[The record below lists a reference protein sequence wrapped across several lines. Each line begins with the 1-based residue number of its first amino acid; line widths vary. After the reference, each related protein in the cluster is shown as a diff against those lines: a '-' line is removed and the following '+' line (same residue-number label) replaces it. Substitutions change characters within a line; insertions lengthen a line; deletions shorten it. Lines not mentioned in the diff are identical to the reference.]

1 MAGVEWIR
9 PEFRGREDELSTRD
23 DYEAFTRQR
32 DEGSVIT
39 AQALSSAFT
48 RYANRVPKVAKKF
61 GKQKWFVTKELDDF
75 IRWIQENS
83 GTRSEAE
90 IKRAEIAR
98 LDVALEETD
107 DRIAKHQEALAKAER
122 DKARFRKQRKR
133 AEDDLKFLEQG
144 S

>member
-1 MAGVEWIR
+1 MAGVEWLR
-9 PEFRGREDELSTRD
+9 PEFRGREAELSTRE
-23 DYEAFTRQR
+23 DYETITRQR
-32 DEGSVIT
+32 DEDNVVT

-61 GKQKWFVTKELDDF
+61 GKKKWFVTQELDDF
-75 IRWIQENS
+75 TAWIKKHS

-90 IKRAEIAR
+90 IKQAEIAR

-107 DRIAKHQEALAKAER
+107 ERIAKHQEALAKAER
-122 DKARFRKQRKR
+122 DKARFKKQRKR